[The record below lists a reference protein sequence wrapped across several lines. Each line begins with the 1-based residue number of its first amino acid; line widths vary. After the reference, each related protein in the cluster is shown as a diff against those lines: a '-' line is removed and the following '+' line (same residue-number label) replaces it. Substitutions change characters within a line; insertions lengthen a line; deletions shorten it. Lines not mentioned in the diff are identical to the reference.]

1 MNDGHTVE
9 LAAVTQAMRAERL
22 VALAIH
28 ENPDSDAVGAAVGML
43 DLFEQLGVAG
53 RIHISPAQPLPIA
66 EAFIGADYVSHE
78 LPPAGAT
85 LYAID
90 CGSFDRLALPV
101 DAWEGTIVNIDH
113 HHDNTAYGSL
123 NLICP
128 EASSASEIVCDIA
141 ATLALSFRPW
151 AANALYAGISFDTG
165 HFRHQN
171 TSSHALACAASLVE
185 AGADP
190 RRIYQLLYET
200 RTLPTLR
207 LWARALSSVIAVA
220 GGRGLI
226 AVLDE
231 VDYRE
236 TGADHNETEGIVDF
250 LRSIHGVSVA
260 ALVKQHGDSETTRA
274 SLRSHGID
282 VSALAAL
289 RGGGGH
295 REAAGFSTAGDP
307 KEVAGWLSTEL
318 EKLLST
324 GSC

>member
-1 MNDGHTVE
+1 VTVHDVQI
-9 LAAVTQAMRAERL
+9 AAVCGAMRAETL
-22 VALAIH
+22 VAVAIH

-43 DLFEQLGVAG
+43 DLFEQLGVEG

-78 LPPAGAT
+78 LPPRDAT

-90 CGSFDRLALPV
+90 CGTFARLALPV
-101 DAWEGTIVNIDH
+101 DSWEGVIVNIDH
-113 HHDNTAYGSL
+113 HHDNSSYGSL
-123 NLICP
+123 NLVCP

-141 ATLALSFRPW
+141 AALHLTLRPW

-171 TSSHALACAASLVE
+171 TSSHALSCAAALVE

-220 GGRGLI
+220 GGSGLI
-226 AVLDE
+226 SVLDAA
-231 VDYRE
+231 DYHE

-250 LRSIHGVSVA
+250 LRSIHGVRVA
-260 ALVKQHGDSETTRA
+260 ALVKQRGDGDSSRA
-274 SLRSHGID
+274 SLRSHGVD
-282 VSALAAL
+282 VSAVAAL
-289 RGGGGH
+289 KGGGGH
-295 REAAGFSTAGDP
+295 REAAGFTTVGAP

-324 GSC
+324 GSS

>member
-1 MNDGHTVE
+1 MTGGHDLE
-9 LAAVTQAMRAERL
+9 IAAVSRAMRSERL
-22 VALAIH
+22 VAVAIH

-53 RIHISPAQPLPIA
+53 HIHISPAQPLPIA

-78 LPPAGAT
+78 LPPRDAT
-85 LYAID
+85 LYALD

-101 DAWEGTIVNIDH
+101 DTWDGAIVNIDH
-113 HHDNTAYGSL
+113 HHDNAMYGSL
-123 NLICP
+123 NLVCP

-141 ATLALSFRPW
+141 ASLRLTFRPW

-171 TSSHALACAASLVE
+171 TSSRALACAAALVQ

-207 LWARALSSVIAVA
+207 LWARALSSVIVVA

-226 AVLDE
+226 SVLDAA
-231 VDYRE
+231 DYRD

-250 LRSIHGVSVA
+250 LRSIHGVRVA
-260 ALVKQHGDSETTRA
+260 ALVKQHGDGETSRA
-274 SLRSHGID
+274 SLRSHGVD
-282 VSALAAL
+282 VSALAA
-289 RGGGGH
+289 RKGGGGH
-295 REAAGFSTAGDP
+295 REAAGFTTTGAP

-324 GSC
+324 ESS